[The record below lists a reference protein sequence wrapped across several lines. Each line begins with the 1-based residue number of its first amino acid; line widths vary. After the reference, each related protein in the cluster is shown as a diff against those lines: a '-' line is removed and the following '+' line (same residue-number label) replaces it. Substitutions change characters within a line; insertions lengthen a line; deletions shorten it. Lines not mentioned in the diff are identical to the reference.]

1 MENYEFSPR
10 RRLRKKVR
18 QFIEGLPYSR
28 TAQIAATLPKLSKW
42 RRDRGSQT
50 LVSGRREL
58 HIAVSKLVADRTI
71 LYLEF
76 GVYRGDSIK
85 YWTML
90 NRRPDSKFVG
100 FDTFTGL
107 PEAWETNLTV
117 VPANVFTTEGKV
129 PQIDDD
135 RCSFRVG
142 LFQETLRP
150 FLSQLDRAECEQM
163 VVHMDADIYTS
174 TLYVLT
180 QCDPVIRAGDI
191 LIFDE
196 FSSVLNEFRALEDWS
211 GAYLR
216 KYTPIF
222 STPYSDQVAIRI
234 E

>member
-1 MENYEFSPR
+1 M
-10 RRLRKKVR
+10 
-18 QFIEGLPYSR
+18 EGLPYSR
-28 TAQIAATLPKLSKW
+28 KVQIAATLPKLSKW
-42 RRDRGSQT
+42 RRERDSQT
-50 LVSGRREL
+50 QMSGRREL
-58 HIAVSKLVADRTI
+58 HNAVSKLVADRAI

-76 GVYRGDSIK
+76 GVYQGDSIR
-85 YWTML
+85 YWTTL

-107 PEAWETNLTV
+107 PEAWETNLKI
-117 VPANVFTTEGKV
+117 VPANVFTTGGKA
-129 PQIDDD
+129 PDIDDD

-150 FLSQLDRAECEQM
+150 FLSQLDRASCERL
-163 VVHMDADIYTS
+163 VVHMDADLYTS

-180 QCDPVIRAGDI
+180 QCDAIIQPGDI

-216 KYTPIF
+216 KYTTIF